1 MLAQTLPKISQHMT
15 FNNPLAQVWPRS
27 APPDSAED
35 WGNPARGLSQLVVM
49 DKASLFWE
57 GKEMESGQMDTNQAV
72 SLALTAS
79 TPCGSGIS
87 WVRAGVFFG
96 V

>member
-15 FNNPLAQVWPRS
+15 FNTPLAQVWPWS
-27 APPDSAED
+27 APPYSAED

-57 GKEMESGQMDTNQAV
+57 GKEMESGQMDTNQAM